1 VRARL
6 GVLALGAAL
15 AFSGSSLAAPA
26 TTGPGQHVTI
36 LVRLTDR
43 GILVWYQASMARGAI
58 ATFAAVN
65 DGKRPHDFAVFGK
78 RTKVLKPG
86 GRGQFTVSLLTRG
99 NFPYES
105 TLDKRNKAFHGLFTV
120 Y

>member
-1 VRARL
+1 VL
-6 GVLALGAAL
+6 G
-15 AFSGSSLAAPA
+15 
-26 TTGPGQHVTI
+26 
-36 LVRLTDR
+36 
-43 GILVWYQASMARGAI
+43 
-58 ATFAAVN
+58 
-65 DGKRPHDFAVFGK
+65 KK
-78 RTKVLKPG
+78 TKVLKPG